1 MKKILVG
8 LIFISYVISSFVII
22 KYFEISEIEKTM
34 LSDKP
39 SFNVSNW
46 QRDEKPQ
53 QKLKQI
59 SRIADENRTNI
70 YKLSYNSTD
79 TSSQQKISIYVAV
92 GNENDFY
99 KTFTLESGRLFN
111 KKDSLNKYLSSVD
124 SNNSKQ
130 LGLISLFNPN
140 VVVEIKPIEA
150 AKYENLKGLY
160 IIDNNKTSVVKK
172 IEQSLE
178 HIGFSEADSTQQALT
193 QTVADKVFN
202 KYFVVVM
209 VIIFLLSFLSFLYYI
224 LLNYKELAIKKMFG
238 HTYKDLIFKHLM
250 IKNLKIHAIAFILS
264 LIVLSVYLF
273 FYNGMSKGSVFLI
286 NWFKWELL
294 FTCISIILISLS
306 FFMVYN
312 IEIVKMLKN
321 KKPLKLVQILNY
333 SSKFLFSTCLII
345 VSVNLFNNY
354 HELTKA
360 NTNKEKWESTIHYS
374 FYEFQDSSSGDFNQ
388 WTYETGIKS
397 KKLFALA
404 SKKGAMLIKP
414 SEGITDK
421 EIIQNKSINDQNFQN
436 YLDPYEGNAIQVNN
450 NYLKNNPVY
459 DLKGEKIGNI
469 KSDEN
474 SLVLLV
480 PEKFT
485 DRKNEILK
493 SYGEWYQFKRY
504 IDEDVHDESIG
515 KKPKKHN
522 KTRVKLIF
530 IKNDQKH
537 FLYNPNFESK
547 NKNYIKDS
555 LIIVVNSRNM
565 GADSYL
571 NYLSSGYFF
580 PYVGNTKNP
589 YNEVV
594 QDVKSA
600 GLESTILTSPSL
612 YSKVDSYMFNLKNE
626 INLNLFLASIL
637 LIVEIIIT
645 LFMTLNYLE
654 RSKTINAV
662 YKIHGFSFAMR
673 HYKFILVLLS
683 FWIAITF
690 CISLL
695 NLVPIITVVTV
706 TFICFVVETI
716 ITLLVVKLNESK
728 KTKDVLKGA

>member
-8 LIFISYVISSFVII
+8 LIFIAYAISSFVII
-22 KYFEISEIEKTM
+22 KYFEISEIEQTI

-46 QRDEKPQ
+46 RKDEKPE
-53 QKLKQI
+53 QKLKRISQI
-59 SRIADENRTNI
+59 AYENKTNI
-70 YKLSYNSTD
+70 YKLSYNPTE

-99 KTFTLESGRLFN
+99 RNFTLESGRLFN
-111 KKDSLNKYLSSVD
+111 EKDSSNKYLSSLNSKD
-124 SNNSKQ
+124 SNQ
-130 LGLISLFNPN
+130 LGLVSLFNPH

-150 AKYENLKGLY
+150 AKYDNLKGLY

-172 IEQSLE
+172 IEKSLE

-193 QTVADKVFN
+193 QTIADKVFN
-202 KYFVVVM
+202 KYFFVVM

-238 HTYKDLIFKHLM
+238 YTYKDLIFRHLM
-250 IKNLKIHAIAFILS
+250 IKNIKIHAIAFILN
-264 LIVLSVYLF
+264 LIVLSGYLF
-273 FYNGMSKGSVFLI
+273 FYNGMSKISFFII

-294 FTCISIILISLS
+294 FTCVSIILISLS

-345 VSVNLFNNY
+345 VSMNLLNNY
-354 HELTKA
+354 QELTKE
-360 NTNKEKWESTIHYS
+360 NTNKKKWESTMHYS

-397 KKLFALA
+397 KQLFALA

-414 SEGITDK
+414 SDGITDK
-421 EIIQNKSINDQNFQN
+421 EIIENKSINDQNFEN
-436 YLDPYEGNAIQVNN
+436 YLDPYEGNVIQVNN

-459 DLKGEKIGNI
+459 NLKGEKISNI
-469 KSDEN
+469 KSNEN
-474 SLVLLV
+474 SLVVLV

-485 DRKNEILK
+485 DRKNEILQ
-493 SYGEWYQFKRY
+493 SYSEWYQFKRY
-504 IDEDVHDESIG
+504 IDEDVHNESMG
-515 KKPKKHN
+515 KKIKKHD

-530 IKNDQKH
+530 IKNGQKH

-547 NKNYIKDS
+547 NQNYIKDS
-555 LIIVVNSRNM
+555 LIMIINSKNM

-571 NYLSSGYFF
+571 NYMSSGYFF
-580 PYVGNTKNP
+580 PYVGNAKNP
-589 YNEVV
+589 YDEVE
-594 QDVKSA
+594 QDIKSA
-600 GLESTILTSPSL
+600 GLENTILTSPSL
-612 YSKVDSYMFNLKNE
+612 YSNIDSYMFNLKNE
-626 INLNLFLASIL
+626 INLNLFLASVL

-654 RSKTINAV
+654 RNKTINAV

-673 HYKFILVLLS
+673 HYKFILVLMS
-683 FWIAITF
+683 FWLAITF
-690 CISLL
+690 CISLM
-695 NLVPIITVVTV
+695 NLVPIITVVTI
-706 TFICFVVETI
+706 TFSCFVVETI